1 MTTRHTATPLLERL
15 VDPRLE
21 GAACVGRAPLH
32 DHEIDGEPAEDRMRR
47 LDWAVRM
54 CRGCPVQAACRTAVH
69 EQDIPAGMWAG
80 RMYETGPTGRRKETA
95 A

>member
-1 MTTRHTATPLLERL
+1 VTTRHTATPLLERL

-80 RMYETGPTGRRKETA
+80 RMYETGPTGRPRKTA
-95 A
+95 

>member
-1 MTTRHTATPLLERL
+1 
-15 VDPRLE
+15 
-21 GAACVGRAPLH
+21 
-32 DHEIDGEPAEDRMRR
+32 
-47 LDWAVRM
+47 M